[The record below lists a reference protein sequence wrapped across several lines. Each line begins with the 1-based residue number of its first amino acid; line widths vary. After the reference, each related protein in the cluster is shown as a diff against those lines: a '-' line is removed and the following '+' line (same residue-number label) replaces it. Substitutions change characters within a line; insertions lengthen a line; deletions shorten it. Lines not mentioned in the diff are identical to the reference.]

1 LNGDP
6 FVNLSLTFSSF
17 FLLLMDLR
25 RNRLDGRLTR
35 LRPAP
40 TLDKYGEN
48 TVRDAV
54 AAPALLLFRPARVVN
69 SLVQKY
75 I

>member
-1 LNGDP
+1 MAAP
-6 FVNLSLTFSSF
+6 FVNVPLTFSRF
-17 FLLLMDLR
+17 FLPLMDLR

-35 LRPAP
+35 LQPAP
-40 TLDKYGEN
+40 TPDKYEEKC
-48 TVRDAV
+48 VRDAI
-54 AAPALLLFRPARVVN
+54 AALALLLFRPARVVN